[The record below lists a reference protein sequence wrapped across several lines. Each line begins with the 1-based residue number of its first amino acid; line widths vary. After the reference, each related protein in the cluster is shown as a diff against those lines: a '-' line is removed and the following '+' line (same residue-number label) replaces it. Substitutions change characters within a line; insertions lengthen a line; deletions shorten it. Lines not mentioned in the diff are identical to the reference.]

1 MRNLNHHVLHIRSTR
16 HTYTTKDRVTRS
28 QLIIGGAL
36 RCSRW
41 VNSSCS
47 TNDNL
52 RVNLVTNPMISHL
65 SRKGPGSIYDKVN
78 IFVVICDTDIPQR

>member
-1 MRNLNHHVLHIRSTR
+1 MRNLNHHVLQIRFTK

-41 VNSSCS
+41 VHSSCS
-47 TNDNL
+47 TSGTR
-52 RVNLVTNPMISHL
+52 RVNLVTTPVISHL
-65 SRKGPGSIYDKVN
+65 SRKGPESIYDKVN